1 MSSTAAELLYAQAQ
15 AWLDGKQA
23 LRILAANACP
33 HPALRA
39 IGDGHALTVQQAFR
53 PDWLGLR
60 RLGLEPLAETGEIGA
75 DRHFDL
81 ALVLPGK
88 QREQSLGMLADAML
102 HLAPGGTL
110 IAASANDTG
119 GKSYE
124 KRLGEL
130 AGMVVGSAKSHCRL
144 FRTER
149 DDRFDEDLA
158 RDWLRAA
165 DARMVPA
172 HGLIARPGNF
182 SWEAADAGSELLRR
196 HLDNRPLAGRG
207 MDLCCG
213 YGYLA
218 SRILSAHAGIS
229 ELHLIDADRYTLD
242 CAIANTEGAHVA
254 VHARWLDA
262 TAESL
267 PTGMDWIVL
276 NPPFHRGKDVD
287 MALGQA
293 IAAAACASLKPG
305 GRLAMVA
312 NRPLPYEKLCRGL
325 LSTCD
330 IAEQSGGFK
339 ILEGVR

>member
-1 MSSTAAELLYAQAQ
+1 MSSTATELLYAQALARLEGRQ
-15 AWLDGKQA
+15 DA
-23 LRILAANACP
+23 RILAVNADA
-33 HPALRA
+33 HTDLRT
-39 IGDGHALTVQQAFR
+39 IGDAHRLCVQQAFR
-53 PDWLGLR
+53 PDWLGLQ
-60 RLGLEPLAETGEIGA
+60 RLGLQPLARLEEIDAGTA
-75 DRHFDL
+75 FDL

-88 QREQSLGMLADAML
+88 QREQSLGMLAAAML
-102 HLAPGGTL
+102 HLAPGGML
-110 IAASANDTG
+110 IAACANDMG

-124 KRLGEL
+124 KRLDEL
-130 AGMVVGSAKSHCRL
+130 AGSVAGSAKSHCRL
-144 FRTER
+144 FRAER
-149 DDRFDEDLA
+149 TDGFDAALA
-158 RDWLRAA
+158 EAWMREA

-182 SWEAADAGSELLRR
+182 SWDSPDAGSELLRR
-196 HLDNRPLAGRG
+196 YLENRPLAGRG

-218 SRILSAHAGIS
+218 SRILSFHAGIS
-229 ELHLIDADRYTLD
+229 ELHLIDADRYALD

-262 TAESL
+262 TSESL
-267 PTGMDWIVL
+267 PSGLDWIVL

-287 MALGQA
+287 LALGQA
-293 IAAAACASLKPG
+293 IAATACRSLRPG

-312 NRPLPYEKLCRGL
+312 NRPLPYERLCKGML
-325 LSTCD
+325 TTCD